1 LILAGWALIPFYV
14 VGGKTASALRDVF
27 TSLDLGRVD
36 IRGHESGN
44 AANLA
49 TFILADLHGKAGAK
63 LLYLTG
69 DKNRDTV
76 TRILEDNN
84 IELELLQVYKTQG
97 SLSFGSNLSLALESS
112 PKGRVILVL

>member
-1 LILAGWALIPFYV
+1 MPFYV
-14 VGGKTASALRDVF
+14 VGAKTASSLREVF
-27 TSLDLGRVD
+27 TTLDLGWVD
-36 IRGHESGN
+36 IRGDESGN

-84 IELELLQVYKTQG
+84 IELELLQMYKTQG
-97 SLSFGSNLSLALESS
+97 SPTFGSNISLALESS
-112 PKGRVILVL
+112 PKGRVLVIL